1 MDSCGFLPLHLCAA
15 LAGGDEP
22 DACEDEQDGEDFHE
36 TEGVEAEV
44 DGGCDRDYGLNVVV
58 HAGDSGPQG
67 LLPYDY
73 QDIAEEGGEDH
84 NVEDAAYIAPGQA
97 GPVGGDQVVVGEGQ
111 QADEGV
117 GEHPLHDGEDG
128 VFAYKILE
136 KDEVGGVAELG
147 EEYQQVSADIGGASG
162 RCRCCMAPAENEQQ
176 CAAGSEGDAADL
188 LAGDGLLEE
197 ECRQDHCPQRH
208 AGGYD
213 GGVGG
218 GGEAHSEDVQA
229 LIEHYCQE
237 RGHEKSD
244 HVLRFDLLRLPEKG
258 GDPEEHHCPEY
269 PQVREYQRGD
279 DTSRHDY
286 FRHRGHQPPDA
297 VGRQHRAV
305 ALPAEFFHII

>member
-1 MDSCGFLPLHLCAA
+1 M
-15 LAGGDEP
+15 
-22 DACEDEQDGEDFHE
+22 
-36 TEGVEAEV
+36 V
-44 DGGCDRDYGLNVVV
+44 R
-58 HAGDSGPQG
+58 
-67 LLPYDY
+67 
-73 QDIAEEGGEDH
+73 
-84 NVEDAAYIAPGQA
+84 
-97 GPVGGDQVVVGEGQ
+97 EGQ
-111 QADEGV
+111 KADEGI

-162 RCRCCMAPAENEQQ
+162 RCRCCMASAEDEQQ
-176 CAAGSEGDAADL
+176 GATGSEGDAADL
-188 LAGDGLLEE
+188 LAGDGLFEE

-279 DTSRHDY
+279 DASRHDY

>member
-1 MDSCGFLPLHLCAA
+1 MDSCGFLPLHLRAA

-22 DACEDEQDGEDFHE
+22 DACEDEQDGEDLRE
-36 TEGVEAEV
+36 AEGVQAEV
-44 DGGCDRDYGLNVVV
+44 DGGCDRDYGLDVVV

-84 NVEDAAYIAPGQA
+84 NVEDAAYIAPAQA

-162 RCRCCMAPAENEQQ
+162 RCRRCVASAEDEQQ
-176 CAAGSEGDAADL
+176 GATGSEGDAADL

-197 ECRQDHCPQRH
+197 ECSQDHCPQRH

-244 HVLRFDLLRLPEKG
+244 HVLRLDLLRLPEKG
-258 GDPEEHHCPEY
+258 GDPEEHHCPEN
-269 PQVREYQRGD
+269 PQVREHQRGD
-279 DTSRHDY
+279 DASRHDY
-286 FRHRGHQPPDA
+286 FRHRGHKSPDT

-305 ALPAEFFHII
+305 AFPAEFFHII